1 MSQHGLIP
9 PDHPDAPKYWMYETG
24 GKLVPAMERYL
35 KGEPAEPDDVN
46 LIRAYLRQWIDSP
59 VWDDGVDLGIPADP
73 IEGVTLDDLRRKVRE
88 IRTRLDIDV
97 WLADALDL
105 AIDPL

>member
-1 MSQHGLIP
+1 MN
-9 PDHPDAPKYWMYETG
+9 ETG

-35 KGEPAEPDDVN
+35 KGESAEPDDVN

-73 IEGVTLDDLRRKVRE
+73 IEGVTLDDLRRNVRQ
-88 IRTRLDIDV
+88 IASRAAVDM
-97 WLADALDL
+97 WLQDAMNL